1 MGIGHRV
8 DPSEHEFLGAGVM
21 IKHVLPAAGSVNKPA
36 AQVDA
41 GPQLQPAEERRRSQR
56 VIIQVPVT
64 LELEAGGSK
73 VTVKAKTASVN
84 DQGAMLICTKNFAV
98 DTRFE
103 LVNDRTSKRQSCR
116 VTRTAA
122 ENQQGYLIPVAF
134 SASAPGFWQI
144 SFPPPGWKPLEN

>member
-1 MGIGHRV
+1 
-8 DPSEHEFLGAGVM
+8 M

-73 VTVKAKTASVN
+73 VIVKAKTASVN

-98 DTRFE
+98 DTKFE

>member
-1 MGIGHRV
+1 
-8 DPSEHEFLGAGVM
+8 M
-21 IKHVLPAAGSVNKPA
+21 IKQVFPAARTVNKPA
-36 AQVDA
+36 AQVDV
-41 GPQLQPAEERRRSQR
+41 GPQVQPAEERRRSQR

-64 LELEAGGSK
+64 LELEGGGSK

-98 DTRFE
+98 DTKFE

-134 SASAPGFWQI
+134 SAAVRVTRQLCLFEVR
-144 SFPPPGWKPLEN
+144 SFTS

>member
-1 MGIGHRV
+1 
-8 DPSEHEFLGAGVM
+8 M
-21 IKHVLPAAGSVNKPA
+21 IKHVLPVAGGVNKPA

-73 VTVKAKTASVN
+73 VIVKAKTASVN

-98 DTRFE
+98 DTKFE